1 MRKLLLTST
10 ALVAATSISAAQA
23 SDVSVTGA
31 FEWNYISQAAD
42 LTAND
47 GDKFDTGNEVTISF
61 ESKTDSGLTLAGRW
75 NHNADG
81 AGGHGG
87 STEESSLSIS
97 GGFGK
102 LVLGYDDDAADAFGV
117 DEADI
122 TGEEATS
129 TPTSATILTNAGG
142 SGNNDTNKITYFTPA
157 MGGFKAGVSVTDS
170 GTTGTTDRTTMGAS
184 YSMPI
189 DGGSLLIEYNQGT
202 TDGATDT
209 DHTNYGAT
217 LTMGAMTIL
226 ASTATREL
234 ASNDIEATGLGIKYD
249 MGGGMYLAA
258 TTMEAEDDH
267 ADATSSGEKE
277 KYTAN
282 VAEVGY
288 TIADGLTGVITY
300 VDYEYKDGGTTASST
315 DDSGQITKLTIKA
328 SF

>member
-31 FEWNYISQAAD
+31 FEWNYITQAAD
-42 LTAND
+42 VTAND
-47 GDKFDTGNEVTISF
+47 GDSFNTGNEVTIAF
-61 ESKTDSGLTLAGRW
+61 ESKTDSGLTLGGRW

-87 STEESSLSIS
+87 STEESALSIS

-122 TGEEATS
+122 TGEEVSGAPGTAS
-129 TPTSATILTNAGG
+129 ILTNAGG
-142 SGNNDTNKITYFTPA
+142 SGNNDNNKISYFTPA

-170 GTTGTTDRTTMGAS
+170 GTSATTDRTTMGAS
-184 YSMPI
+184 YSMAM

-226 ASTATREL
+226 ASTATQEL
-234 ASNDIEATGLGIKYD
+234 ASNDVNANGLGIKYD
-249 MGGGMYLAA
+249 MGGGMYIAA

-267 ADATSSGEKE
+267 SDATASGEKE

-282 VAEVGY
+282 VGEVGY
-288 TIADGLTGVITY
+288 TIAPGLNAVVTY
-300 VDYEYKDGGTTASST
+300 VDYEYKNGGNSDAT

-328 SF
+328 AF